1 MAIITISRGSYFR
14 GKEIA
19 QKVAQKLGYAC
30 ISREDLLKNSK
41 EFNIPEIKL
50 LHAFEDGP
58 SISKRFTHGRERYI
72 AYIKAALLNNL
83 KKDNLVYHGF
93 AFHCF
98 VKDIPCTLKVR
109 ITAELEDRI
118 GYVMERDKISKRD
131 AERFIRKVDEQ
142 RRKWSRR
149 LYGIDPSDP
158 SLYDLVLHI
167 GEITVADAVN
177 TICHVIGF
185 KQYQTTL
192 ESKKVMSDLALAA
205 EVKAALMDLS
215 PNIGVSCENGIVTLE
230 TDDRSVQERKLITN
244 MMDIDKT
251 VRGIKGINV
260 VVEGFSHDSSLY
272 RSNQPTKCTRE
283 IIGTYFSELG

>member
-19 QKVAQKLGYAC
+19 QRVAQNLGYAC
-30 ISREDLLKNSK
+30 ISRENLLKNSK

-50 LHAFEDGP
+50 IHAFEDGP
-58 SISKRFTHGRERYI
+58 SILNRFRHGRERYI
-72 AYIKAALLNNL
+72 AYIQAALLSNL

-93 AFHCF
+93 AFHRF

-109 ITAELEDRI
+109 ITAKLKDRI

-131 AERFIRKVDEQ
+131 AKRFIRKIDDQ
-142 RRKWSRR
+142 RRKWSQR

-167 GEITVADAVN
+167 GEITVADAVD

-185 KQYQTTL
+185 KQYETTL
-192 ESKKVMSDLALAA
+192 ESKKSISDIALTAK
-205 EVKAALMDLS
+205 VKVALMELN
-215 PNIGVSCENGIVTLE
+215 PTIGVSSENGIVTLKI
-230 TDDRSVQERKLITN
+230 DDKSFQERKLVTN

-251 VRGIKGINV
+251 VRGIKRINV
-260 VVEGFSHDSSLY
+260 VVEGFSHDNSLY
-272 RSNQPTKCTRE
+272 RSNQPIKCTRE

>member
-19 QKVAQKLGYAC
+19 QKAAQKLGYAC
-30 ISREDLLKNSK
+30 ISRENLLKNAE

-50 LHAFEDGP
+50 IRAFEDGP
-58 SISKRFTHGRERYI
+58 SILDRFTHGKERYI
-72 AYIKAALLNNL
+72 AYIQAALLSNL

-93 AFHCF
+93 AFHYF

-109 ITAELEDRI
+109 VTAELGDRM

-131 AERFIRKVDEQ
+131 AERFIRKIDEK
-142 RRKWSRR
+142 RRKWSQR

-167 GEITVADAVN
+167 GEITVEDAVD
-177 TICHVIGF
+177 TICRVIGS
-185 KQYQTTL
+185 KRYQTTL
-192 ESKKVMSDLALAA
+192 ESKKAVHDFALAA

-215 PNIGVSCENGIVTLE
+215 PSIGVSCENGIVTLK
-230 TDDRSVQERKLITN
+230 TDDRSFQERKLIPN

-260 VVEGFSHDSSLY
+260 VVEGFSHNNSLH
-272 RSNQPTKCTRE
+272 RLNKPTKGTRE
-283 IIGTYFSELG
+283 KIRTYFSELG

>member
-1 MAIITISRGSYFR
+1 MAIVTISRGSYFR

-50 LHAFEDGP
+50 FHAFEDGP
-58 SISKRFTHGRERYI
+58 SILNRFTHGRERYI
-72 AYIKAALLNNL
+72 AYIQAALLNNL

-93 AFHCF
+93 AFHYF

-109 ITAELEDRI
+109 VTAELGDRI
-118 GYVMERDKISKRD
+118 GYMMERDKISKRD
-131 AERFIRKVDEQ
+131 AERFIKKVDEQ
-142 RRKWSRR
+142 RRKWRR
-149 LYGIDPSDP
+149 KLYGIDPSDP
-158 SLYDLVLHI
+158 GLYDLVLHI
-167 GEITVADAVN
+167 GEITVEDAVD

-192 ESKKVMSDLALAA
+192 KSKKAMHDLALAA
-205 EVKAALMDLS
+205 EVKAALMDLK
-215 PNIGVSCENGIVTLE
+215 PNIGVSCENGIVTLK
-230 TDDRSVQERKLITN
+230 TDDRAFQERKLITN

-251 VRGIKGINV
+251 VRGIKRINV
-260 VVEGFSHDSSLY
+260 VVEGFSNDNSLY
-272 RSNQPTKCTRE
+272 RSNKPTKSTRE
-283 IIGTYFSELG
+283 IIRIYFSELG

>member
-19 QKVAQKLGYAC
+19 QRIAKNLGYAC
-30 ISREDLLKNSK
+30 ISRENLLKNSR

-50 LHAFEDGP
+50 IHAFEGGP
-58 SISKRFTHGRERYI
+58 SILNRFTHGRERYI
-72 AYIKAALLNNL
+72 AYIQAALLSHL

-93 AFHCF
+93 AFHRF
-98 VKDIPCTLKVR
+98 VKDVPCTLKVR
-109 ITAELEDRI
+109 ITAKLKDRI
-118 GYVMERDKISKRD
+118 RYVMERDKLPKRD
-131 AERFIRKVDEQ
+131 AERFISKIDEQ
-142 RRKWSRR
+142 RRKWSQR

-167 GEITVADAVN
+167 GEITVADAVD

-185 KQYQTTL
+185 RQYQTTL
-192 ESKKVMSDLALAA
+192 ESKKSICDIALAA
-205 EVKAALMDLS
+205 EVKAALMELN
-215 PNIGVSCENGIVTLE
+215 PTIGVSSENGIVTLKI
-230 TDDRSVQERKLITN
+230 DDKSFQERKLITN

-251 VRGIKGINV
+251 VRGIKRINV
-260 VVEGFSHDSSLY
+260 IVAGFSHDNSLY
-272 RSNQPTKCTRE
+272 RSKQPVKCTRE